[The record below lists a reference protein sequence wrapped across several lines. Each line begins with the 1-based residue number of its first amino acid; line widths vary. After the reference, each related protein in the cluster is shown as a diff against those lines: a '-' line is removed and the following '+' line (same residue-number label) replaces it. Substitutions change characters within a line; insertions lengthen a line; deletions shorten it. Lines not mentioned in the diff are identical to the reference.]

1 MIVLQRFLQQFHDS
15 PTHERDRANLMSAFT
30 VGATALILNFVIL
43 MMVAPLILAPD
54 DRDFRDLTENIE
66 FGQLL
71 ALILLGGATA
81 FATLLIPFRLAS
93 VFLGPR
99 IGRYF
104 DQILLSGITP
114 FRFVI
119 GKATSQNLYLGLI
132 FLLLLPYLVLSITL
146 GGMDITTFVAGVLLV
161 WLYCMM
167 LAAVTLWVSLYV
179 NELLSA
185 VFVVGV
191 FAILSGI
198 GCAPIP
204 VQVFTITPFPVLLQ
218 PVYASL
224 PDMAPE
230 MYNNYWVLY
239 GSSVIVMTSI
249 GCLALFSIHIGP
261 LFGIIVDNSTFGE
274 VVRKGD
280 SKRKRW
286 FRLRHH
292 IQRPSE
298 IAFFYENRGTSL
310 RAHEGLLRWGLGA
323 ALIFGVS
330 TIGFLGFVALMGFL
344 IKQWGPPGRNWA
356 PGFRGMILAVHG
368 IGVLL
373 AALLFSHGR
382 NTTFL
387 RLPVWRRWRPEVARL
402 DTICFLAFLT
412 FSTGLAIA
420 TPHIFE
426 HFVASSQDTSIFYI
440 EPDSAARWAP
450 FGLQQMSVEGALILS
465 ISGLTVYCLLRFLAL
480 TTWLKSLAFGL
491 TAVLYLGFVIL
502 LPFLPAVLTQ
512 EIIELRR
519 IEFLKEFTPQLALTS
534 PAAAIVRLFSQLG
547 PAFPVQATSIPFYVA
562 HALLIGV
569 LLLAIR
575 RSSRTLRQSYLK
587 TDDGGTSA

>member
-1 MIVLQRFLQQFHDS
+1 MTVLQRILRQFHDS

-30 VGATALILNFVIL
+30 VGATALVLNFVIL
-43 MMVAPLILAPD
+43 GMIAPLILDPD
-54 DRDFRDLTENIE
+54 DRDFRALTENIE

-81 FATLLIPFRLAS
+81 LATLLIPFRLAT
-93 VFLGPR
+93 VFMGPR

-104 DQILLSGITP
+104 DQIVLSGITP

-132 FLLLLPYLVLSITL
+132 LLLLLPYLVLSITL
-146 GGMDITTFVAGVLLV
+146 GGMDVVTFLAGVFLV

-167 LAAVTLWVSLYV
+167 LATVTLWASLYV

-185 VFVVGV
+185 VLVVGL
-191 FAILSGI
+191 FSIFCGL

-224 PDMAPE
+224 PDMSADV
-230 MYNNYWVLY
+230 YNEYWALY
-239 GSSVIVMTSI
+239 AGSVTLMTSI
-249 GCLALFSIHIGP
+249 GCIAMFCIYLGP
-261 LFGIIVDNSTFGE
+261 LYGIIQDNSTFGE

-310 RAHEGLLRWGLGA
+310 RSHEGLIRWGLGSL
-323 ALIFGVS
+323 LIHATGLV
-330 TIGFLGFVALMGFL
+330 GFVGFVVLMGFL
-344 IKQWGPPGRNWA
+344 ISQWGPPGRNWA
-356 PGFRGMILAVHG
+356 PGFRGIILAIHG
-368 IGVLL
+368 IGVTL

-382 NTTFL
+382 NTTFV
-387 RLPVWRRWRPEVARL
+387 RLPVIRRWKPEVARL
-402 DTICFLAFLT
+402 DTLCFLAYLIG
-412 FSTGLAIA
+412 STSLAIA
-420 TPHIFE
+420 TPHLFE
-426 HFVASSQDTSIFYI
+426 QFVATGEDTSIFYLDP
-440 EPDSAARWAP
+440 EFSERWAP
-450 FGLQQMSVEGALILS
+450 FGLDQMSVEGTLI
-465 ISGLTVYCLLRFLAL
+465 ISVAGLTIYCLLRYLAL

-491 TAVLYLGFVIL
+491 TAVLYIFFMLL
-502 LPFLPAVLTQ
+502 LPFVPALLTD
-512 EIIELRR
+512 EVIELRR
-519 IEFLKEFTPQLALTS
+519 ITILREWTPHIAMAS
-534 PAAAIVRLFSQLG
+534 PATSIVRLFSRLG
-547 PAFPVQATSIPFYVA
+547 PAFPDQPSSLPFYVA
-562 HALLIGV
+562 HGFMIVV

-575 RSSRTLRQSYLK
+575 RTSRSLRASYL
-587 TDDGGTSA
+587 TPPEEGASS

>member
-1 MIVLQRFLQQFHDS
+1 MLRRFLRQFHDS

-30 VGATALILNFVIL
+30 VGATALILNAVIL

-81 FATLLIPFRLAS
+81 FATILIPFRLAS

-104 DQILLSGITP
+104 DQIVLSGITP

-119 GKATSQNLYLGLI
+119 GKATSQNLYLALI
-132 FLLLLPYLVLSITL
+132 FLLLLPYLILSITL
-146 GGMDITTFVAGVLLV
+146 GGMDVTTFVAGVLLV

-167 LAAVTLWVSLYV
+167 LAVVTLWVSLYV

-204 VQVFTITPFPVLLQ
+204 VQVFTVTPFPVLLQ

-224 PDMAPE
+224 PDMAPD
-230 MYNNYWVLY
+230 MYNNYWALY
-239 GSSVIVMTSI
+239 GSSVLVMTSV
-249 GCLALFSIHIGP
+249 GCLALFCIHIGP

-310 RAHEGLLRWGLGA
+310 RTYEGLLRWGLGSL
-323 ALIFGVS
+323 LIFGVS
-330 TIGFLGFVALMGFL
+330 TLGFLGFVALMGFL
-344 IKQWGPPGRNWA
+344 IGQWGPPGRNWA
-356 PGFRGMILAVHG
+356 AGFRGMILVIHG
-368 IGVLL
+368 VGIVL
-373 AALLFSHGR
+373 AALLFSHAR

-387 RLPVWRRWRPEVARL
+387 RLPVIRKWRPEVARL
-402 DTICFLAFLT
+402 DTICFLSFVA
-412 FSTGLAIA
+412 FSTSLAIA

-426 HFVASSQDTSIFYI
+426 HFVAVSQDTSIFYL
-440 EPDSAARWAP
+440 EPDSAESWAP
-450 FGLQQMSVEGALILS
+450 LGLDQMSIEGAVILS
-465 ISGLTVYCLLRFLAL
+465 ISGLTIYCLLRFLAL
-480 TTWLKSLAFGL
+480 TTWLKSLAFAL
-491 TAVLYLGFVIL
+491 AAILYLGFMTL
-502 LPFLPAVLTQ
+502 LPFLPALLTQ
-512 EIIELRR
+512 EVIELRR
-519 IEFLKEFTPQLALTS
+519 IQFLKEFTPQLAMAS
-534 PAAAIVRLFSQLG
+534 PAASVVRLFSPLG
-547 PAFPVQATSIPFYVA
+547 PGFPGHPSSLPFYIS
-562 HALLIGV
+562 HAVLIGI

-575 RSSRTLRQSYLK
+575 RSSRSLRSSYL
-587 TDDGGTSA
+587 SPIVESQAS